1 MDKRNGEITN
11 KIFEILNNIKGFDV
25 AMANPN
31 NGIIIAK
38 YNNINYYISVD
49 PIFNDNEEG
58 DKANA
63 EPFERIVKT
72 HSHVFRWW
80 QFYVEDVPDIYVGK
94 MESEE
99 WIMDNFD
106 KETIA
111 LKYGARMYDYIQHK
125 IKDNKRLISTMKPL
139 NKDTTHIEID
149 IESAEYALGL
159 RDDRPKLHE
168 FVENRKAN

>member
-25 AMANPN
+25 AMSNPN

-58 DKANA
+58 DKANT

-72 HSHVFRWW
+72 HSHVF
-80 QFYVEDVPDIYVGK
+80 K
-94 MESEE
+94 
-99 WIMDNFD
+99 
-106 KETIA
+106 
-111 LKYGARMYDYIQHK
+111 
-125 IKDNKRLISTMKPL
+125 
-139 NKDTTHIEID
+139 
-149 IESAEYALGL
+149 
-159 RDDRPKLHE
+159 
-168 FVENRKAN
+168 